1 MSFCSRDLCAIKLH
15 GAQNSSLKEMVV
27 ASVYMPEAD
36 DPPPHDLTR
45 LVNYC
50 EEEGLELI
58 VATDSNAHHPLW
70 GMTTGNERDSPL
82 CRACTEAEETA
93 AHVILECPGVAEYR
107 AQHLGSP
114 GCLPEV
120 VGNIKGLLG
129 FLVELGWQE

>member
-1 MSFCSRDLCAIKLH
+1 
-15 GAQNSSLKEMVV
+15 
-27 ASVYMPEAD
+27 MPEAEE
-36 DPPPHDLTR
+36 PPPHDMAR

-50 EEEGLELI
+50 EEAGLELI

-70 GMTTGNERDSPL
+70 GMEAGNERDSPL
-82 CRACTEAEETA
+82 CRACMEEEETA

-107 AQHLGSP
+107 AQYLGSP
-114 GCLPEV
+114 GSLPEV